1 MSNKNFEVVLN
12 EFFVKL
18 RDRDNEYMATK
29 FSNLPLNDWDL
40 TFGKRFVKIVRDR
53 SVYAFVE
60 IGSGDI
66 YMPASWSAPAK
77 HVRGNIFSDDP
88 LACTG
93 IYGVNYLR

>member
-1 MSNKNFEVVLN
+1 MSNKNFDEVLN

-18 RDRDNEYMATK
+18 RDRDNEYMAK
-29 FSNLPLNDWDL
+29 NFENLPLSNWDL
-40 TFGKRFVKIVRDR
+40 SFGKRFVKIIRSR

-60 IGSGDI
+60 IDSGDI
-66 YMPASWSAPAK
+66 YKPASWNAPAK
-77 HVRGNIFSDDP
+77 HVRGNIFNDDP